1 SPSPR
6 TPRSGPGHTCSS
18 AVSWNKRCSG
28 CTEAHQAFCSS
39 IQEMIMRALILGLGL
54 VFLAGCAATPARDT
68 VAVYDHKYNQT
79 YYLTK
84 EQPSEFV
91 GTSAKVANAA
101 PKPAWNA
108 YGHP

>member
-1 SPSPR
+1 
-6 TPRSGPGHTCSS
+6 TPRSGSGHTCSF
-18 AVSWNKRCSG
+18 AVSWNKALHGR
-28 CTEAHQAFCSS
+28 TESHQTFCSS
-39 IQEMIMRALILGLGL
+39 IQEMIMRALIVGLGL
-54 VFLAGCAATPARDT
+54 VLLAGCAATPARNT

-79 YYLTK
+79 YYVTK
-84 EQPSEFV
+84 DQPSEFV